1 LAYQD
6 VKGAIVV
13 PVVYDAQ
20 NPGISIEQLRVGHIS
35 LAQEVRECHKRI
47 QEFNISIGTGL
58 TTIAVVFPIPTFT
71 VNYYAGTDMSFDN
84 GGVWSS
90 AKAKTGFTLTWK
102 TATVGTQSA
111 RILIVE

>member
-1 LAYQD
+1 VAYQD

-13 PVVYDAQ
+13 PVVYTGDPAVA
-20 NPGISIEQLRVGHIS
+20 IEQLRVGHVS

-84 GGVWSS
+84 GGLWSS